1 MSVGKK
7 LLFWFF
13 KRWNL
18 ALGKTKCAI
27 CVVAFSFQQDFF
39 RSGLVGN
46 DKYMSR
52 FLMAYIHSY
61 VLFYCRFGTYQ
72 SK

>member
-1 MSVGKK
+1 MLSVCKK

-27 CVVAFSFQQDFF
+27 CVMAFLFQQDFSWIQGSNATK
-39 RSGLVGN
+39 R
-46 DKYMSR
+46 Y
-52 FLMAYIHSY
+52 
-61 VLFYCRFGTYQ
+61 
-72 SK
+72 